1 MAGKKKSDVNDENEA
16 VALGFNF
23 EEFISLFDDYFDK
36 VNFSDKQKYVIEK
49 WLNWKPSQFKY
60 EEGNEKKN
68 KEIDRA
74 LKFLTDLYIPLPK
87 LVEKLSG
94 GHPAITNL
102 TGFNFYEANKK
113 IKRNIDKGMNPYDN
127 DTKNFSFSKK
137 GVDNGSTKILKSIA
151 KDVVL
156 KLNKKGS

>member
-1 MAGKKKSDVNDENEA
+1 M
-16 VALGFNF
+16 
-23 EEFISLFDDYFDK
+23 
-36 VNFSDKQKYVIEK
+36 
-49 WLNWKPSQFKY
+49 
-60 EEGNEKKN
+60 
-68 KEIDRA
+68 
-74 LKFLTDLYIPLPK
+74 YIPLPK

-137 GVDNGSTKILKSIA
+137 GIDNDTKNFSFSKKGVDNGSTKILKSIA